1 MLRVDELRCG
11 ACSDRD
17 NDWTH
22 RRSRSRTCTYGSEQ
36 DERSGPRR
44 AEAFRRTTVPAPKI
58 DAVDAIANRHV
69 SVRVGK
75 ITGA

>member
-1 MLRVDELRCG
+1 MPIATTTGPIGG
-11 ACSDRD
+11 AGRE
-17 NDWTH
+17 
-22 RRSRSRTCTYGSEQ
+22 RARSSEQ